1 MGILSFLFE
10 PFVFYALLAILVF
23 GAIYIIFSTL
33 GRNAEVQ
40 PAEHGQGLDTQ
51 FLEIDTK
58 RSDQETDELKKALS
72 SKEEELLACSR
83 EKDESVKESVRL
95 RATISTLEAQ
105 LKQEASAQKEED
117 SGNRE
122 LQDKIKS
129 LEKEL
134 ADLKTDLS
142 LKSQM
147 YNGLKSQYEELEQS
161 MIRGSAPKREAQPK
175 PPAKEKDLLSRIENP
190 EEEKEEG

>member
-1 MGILSFLFE
+1 VGILSFLFE

-33 GRNAEVQ
+33 GRSQDEQQTNQ
-40 PAEHGQGLDTQ
+40 KPGLDMR
-51 FLEIDTK
+51 FLEMDAQK
-58 RSDQETDELKKALS
+58 SDQEGAEIKRALS
-72 SKEEELLACSR
+72 GKEEELKICSR
-83 EKDESVKESVRL
+83 EKDEQLRENERL
-95 RATISTLEAQ
+95 RSSIISLEAQ
-105 LKQEASAQKEED
+105 LKEKTEATEKE
-117 SGNRE
+117 GLGRQE

-147 YNGLKSQYEELEQS
+147 YNGLKSQYEELEQN
-161 MIRGSAPKREAQPK
+161 MIRRGTGPKQETQPK
-175 PPAKEKDLLSRIENP
+175 PPGKEKDLLSRIENP
-190 EEEKEEG
+190 EEKEG